1 MDSKGHTKTHIKF
14 LLSDIKLLREHP
26 ELNTPEA
33 DACREYLTYG
43 KTGERKK
50 FPFFLKRILIFSI
63 FGIRISEFLMR
74 EVK

>member
-14 LLSDIKLLREHP
+14 LLSNIKLLSEHP

-33 DACREYLTYG
+33 DACREYLTSG
-43 KTGERKK
+43 KTGERKI

-63 FGIRISEFLMR
+63 FGIRMNEFLTR
-74 EVK
+74 EEK